1 MKSRVSAGGTRISAG
16 GRRAGVGYG
25 RKIEMR
31 SGIQGI
37 ARPDF
42 LAVLVESDPLA
53 VADWEDVN
61 VRTII
66 TFADFWPLLLG
77 RKCSEEL
84 PRLPMPI
91 ISLTEA
97 LNNLTVDNLKSL
109 MRWLPEASRIG
120 KKSGLVEEI
129 LRNLAGDR
137 LQALWEGLDK
147 TQRLAVAEA
156 TYAED
161 GCFNATR
168 FRAKYG
174 RLPNFS
180 VRDERRRHEHHG
192 PPTALCLFLYY
203 QNGWRY
209 VPADLNE
216 RLMAFVPA
224 PEPVRLDTVD
234 SLPGIYGESP
244 LSVRLCER
252 DALADLPLLLRLV
265 DQGKLKV
272 SEKTALPG
280 TATLQLLCGQ
290 LSGSDYY
297 AEPVPGPTDQEIGP
311 IKAFSWP
318 MLLQA
323 AGLVQ
328 RNGSKLVLSKA
339 GLTALTTPTA
349 DVLVK
354 IWRKWLKATS
364 LDEFSR
370 IDVIKGQKA
379 KGGAMAAV
387 APRRAAIAE
396 MLQRCPAGK
405 WISIDAFS
413 RFMVATGHTFD
424 VARDPWSLYIC
435 EPDYGSLGHSGYH
448 DWDILQLRYMLCFL
462 FEYVA
467 PLGIIDIAYTEPA
480 GARPN
485 FHDMWGTD
493 ELQFLSRYDGL
504 AYFRVT
510 SLGAYCLG
518 ASGHYTPAPVQSSV
532 RLSVMPGMQVK
543 VIAGRLSAEESLV
556 LDMWATEEAD
566 RLWRLDLQKAIVA
579 VERGHDIAELRE
591 FLQAR
596 DDQPVPDTVE
606 SFIKRAGKQGK
617 ALKVAGT
624 TLLIDCNDA
633 QMAAML
639 ATRKETAHLCLRA
652 GDKHVVVRLED
663 EDKFRTHIRALGY
676 GMTA

>member
-1 MKSRVSAGGTRISAG
+1 ML
-16 GRRAGVGYG
+16 
-25 RKIEMR
+25 M
-31 SGIQGI
+31 
-37 ARPDF
+37 
-42 LAVLVESDPLA
+42 
-53 VADWEDVN
+53 
-61 VRTII
+61 
-66 TFADFWPLLLG
+66 
-77 RKCSEEL
+77 
-84 PRLPMPI
+84 

-97 LNNLTVDNLKSL
+97 LNNLTVDDLKSL
-109 MRWLPEASRIG
+109 MRWLPDASRIG

-129 LRNLAGDR
+129 LRSLAGDR
-137 LQALWEGLDK
+137 LCALWEGLDE

-156 TYAED
+156 TYAGD
-161 GCFNATR
+161 GCFNAMR

-174 RLPNFS
+174 RLPHFF
-180 VRDERRRHEHHG
+180 VRDERRLRQHSG

-203 QNGWRY
+203 QNGWHC
-209 VPADLNE
+209 VPADLKE
-216 RLMAFVPA
+216 RLMAFVPP
-224 PEPVRLDTVD
+224 PEPVRLDTTD
-234 SLPGIYGESP
+234 TLPEMNGESP
-244 LSVRLCER
+244 LTVRLCER
-252 DALADLPLLLRLV
+252 DALADLPVLLRLV
-265 DQGKLKV
+265 DQGKVQV
-272 SEKTALPG
+272 SEKTSLPG
-280 TATLQLLCGQ
+280 TATLRLLCGQ

-297 AEPVPGPTDQEIGP
+297 ADHAPNPTDQEIGP

-318 MLLQA
+318 ILLQA

-328 RNGSKLVLSKA
+328 RNGSKLALSKA
-339 GLTALTTPTA
+339 GLKALTAPTA
-349 DVLVK
+349 DVLGT
-354 IWRKWLKATS
+354 IWRKWLKATL

-379 KGGAMAAV
+379 RGGAMAAV
-387 APRRAAIAE
+387 APRRAAITE
-396 MLQRCPAGK
+396 LLQRCPAGE

-413 RFMVATGHTFD
+413 GFMVATGRTFD

-462 FEYVA
+462 FEYAA
-467 PLGIIDIAYTEPA
+467 PLGIIDVAYTEPA

-485 FHDMWGTD
+485 FRDMWGTD

-518 ASGHYTPAPVQSSV
+518 ASAHYTPAQVRVSL

-543 VIAGRLSAEESLV
+543 VIGDSLSAEESLI

-566 RLWRLDLQKAIVA
+566 KLWRLDLQKAIVA

-596 DDQPVPDTVE
+596 DDQPLPDTVE
-606 SFIKRAGKQGK
+606 SFIKSAGKQGK

-624 TLLIDCNDA
+624 TLLIDCHDA

-639 ATRKETAHLCLRA
+639 ATRKETARLCLRA
-652 GDKHVVVRLED
+652 GDRHVVVRLED
-663 EDKFRTHIRALGY
+663 EEKFRTHIRALGY

>member
-1 MKSRVSAGGTRISAG
+1 M
-16 GRRAGVGYG
+16 
-25 RKIEMR
+25 
-31 SGIQGI
+31 
-37 ARPDF
+37 
-42 LAVLVESDPLA
+42 
-53 VADWEDVN
+53 
-61 VRTII
+61 
-66 TFADFWPLLLG
+66 
-77 RKCSEEL
+77 
-84 PRLPMPI
+84 

-97 LNNLTVDNLKSL
+97 LNNLTVDDLKSL
-109 MRWLPEASRIG
+109 MRWLPDASRIG

-129 LRNLAGDR
+129 LRNLAGDGLR
-137 LQALWEGLDK
+137 ALWEGLDE

-156 TYAED
+156 TYTED
-161 GCFNATR
+161 GCFNAMR

-180 VRDERRRHEHHG
+180 VPDERRRHEQYG
-192 PPTALCLFLYY
+192 PPTALRLFLYY
-203 QNGWRY
+203 QNGWHY
-209 VPADLNE
+209 VPADLKE

-224 PEPVRLDTVD
+224 PEPVRLDTTD
-234 SLPGIYGESP
+234 TLPEMYGESP
-244 LSVRLCER
+244 LTVRLCER
-252 DALADLPLLLRLV
+252 DALADLPVLLRLV
-265 DQGKLKV
+265 DQGKVQV
-272 SEKTALPG
+272 SEKTSLPG
-280 TATLQLLCGQ
+280 TATLRLLCGQ

-297 AEPVPGPTDQEIGP
+297 AEHAPNLTDQEIGP

-339 GLTALTTPTA
+339 GLKALVAPTA
-349 DVLVK
+349 DVLGT
-354 IWRKWLKATS
+354 IWRKWLKATL

-396 MLQRCPAGK
+396 LLQHCPAGE
-405 WISIDAFS
+405 WIGVDVFS
-413 RFMVATGHTFD
+413 RFMVATGRTFD
-424 VARDPWSLYIC
+424 VARDPWRLYIC

-462 FEYVA
+462 FEYAA
-467 PLGIIDIAYTEPA
+467 PLGIIDVAYTEPA

-485 FHDMWGTD
+485 FRDMWGTD

-518 ASGHYTPAPVQSSV
+518 ASGHYTPAPVRSSV

-543 VIAGRLSAEESLV
+543 AIGGGLSAEEALV
-556 LDMWATEEAD
+556 LDMWATEETD

-596 DDQPVPDTVE
+596 DDQPLPDTVE
-606 SFIKRAGKQGK
+606 SFIKSAGKQGK

-639 ATRKETAHLCLRA
+639 ATRKETARLCLRA
-652 GDKHVVVRLED
+652 GDRHVVVRLED
-663 EDKFRTHIRALGY
+663 EEKFRTHIRALGY